1 MNRRKVNALCQLYW
15 SCIIFKTK
23 TKACKRS
30 SQMQMQKKHAPNCF
44 YLCSCCLNLK

>member
-30 SQMQMQKKHAPNCF
+30 SQMQMQKNMLQTVFICVHVA
-44 YLCSCCLNLK
+44 